1 MPVYLHY
8 DSIYNDLDAFYAN
21 DITVNSVVRN
31 IYYKHVD
38 NGNIV
43 SWNKQD
49 FPETLTKTISIGYR
63 DSDAYD
69 SHVNEVKSTVNT
81 DTELSYVTNTNYRM
95 TNSI

>member
-1 MPVYLHY
+1 MPVYLKY
-8 DSIYNDLDAFYAN
+8 DSIYTDSAAFNAN
-21 DITVNSVVRN
+21 DITVNSVVRD

-63 DSDAYD
+63 DSDAYNA
-69 SHVNEVKSTVNT
+69 HL
-81 DTELSYVTNTNYRM
+81 TERQQLLDDIDAPWVTNTNFRLED
-95 TNSI
+95 SI